1 MTIFEQYPRPH
12 PQTAGRVMDG
22 EAVLILADASE
33 IKVLNQVGSRIYEL
47 ADGRHSVNEIVDVIV
62 KEYDVSQSAA
72 EADVT
77 GFLAEMV
84 ERQILSWS

>member
-77 GFLAEMV
+77 
-84 ERQILSWS
+84 